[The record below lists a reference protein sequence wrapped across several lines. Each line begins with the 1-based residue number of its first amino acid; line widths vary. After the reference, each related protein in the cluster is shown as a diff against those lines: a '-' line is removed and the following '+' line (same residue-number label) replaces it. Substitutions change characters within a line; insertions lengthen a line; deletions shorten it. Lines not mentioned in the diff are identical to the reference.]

1 MYTAIKAD
9 VLKDVLKL
17 NDIHYGDIFYLVYKD
32 TNQAVGYMHLGLPKI
47 IYEDKPLL
55 FSYMP
60 GGKLW
65 LVDKDGKDYEI
76 VDYYTETQIR
86 LEDPYF
92 KQRIL
97 TLIMTKSVEIK
108 LKHRWPKRSLVQRIM
123 TRLAGLKSCIGDS
136 IK

>member
-1 MYTAIKAD
+1 
-9 VLKDVLKL
+9 
-17 NDIHYGDIFYLVYKD
+17 
-32 TNQAVGYMHLGLPKI
+32 
-47 IYEDKPLL
+47 
-55 FSYMP
+55 MP

-65 LVDKDGKDYEI
+65 LVDEDGKDYEI
-76 VDYYTETQIR
+76 VDYYTETQII